1 MTTEAEWREGALR
14 AINVRSSIGPYAA
27 AGVLDAL
34 ITAGYVTPPQ
44 PDAVPEG
51 HVRVRIP
58 VHSYGSK
65 TVGVHWTLDRNGSGV
80 DFNSDPPPV
89 IATVIADMPL
99 PSEPPAVRG
108 RVETP

>member
-14 AINVRSSIGPYAA
+14 AINARSSIGPYAA

-51 HVRVRIP
+51 HVRWCIP
-58 VHSYGSK
+58 VQRVEDGSIFIDGEQRVRGLF
-65 TVGVHWTLDRNGSGV
+65 TRYPDY
-80 DFNSDPPPV
+80 PV
-89 IATVIADMPL
+89 AATIVADL
-99 PSEPPAVRG
+99 PIPKEPPTVRG
-108 RVETP
+108 RVE